1 MSNRRSAE
9 ATIAGYLYQ
18 FDKSIIEV
26 LKLNSDNDKIII
38 EGIED
43 IDIES
48 IDSNSKSI
56 QVKYY
61 EGSEYN
67 HSVISEAVRHLLDN
81 YIDYLNGEVEHREYY
96 LYGHYKSGTEKLNVD
111 DNYIIQGGEA
121 ESALDFVKEKFLTF
135 KENGKKIVY
144 YEEDCRGR
152 RRLHQGGQDGG

>member
-61 EGSEYN
+61 EGS
-67 HSVISEAVRHLLDN
+67 
-81 YIDYLNGEVEHREYY
+81 
-96 LYGHYKSGTEKLNVD
+96 
-111 DNYIIQGGEA
+111 
-121 ESALDFVKEKFLTF
+121 
-135 KENGKKIVY
+135 
-144 YEEDCRGR
+144 
-152 RRLHQGGQDGG
+152 